1 MVERQAT
8 PVHIGGDSPPLGR
21 LRRTQA
27 EVCSPVNSQSQ
38 LTSQELE
45 AGLDQIRQSPTDAGP
60 LRMIVQRPAV
70 DQREVVAEGTLDV
83 DAGLVGDSWLTRGST
98 RTPDGGPNPAAQ
110 VTVINA
116 RLIGLLAQT
125 EDRWPLAGDQLVI
138 DIDMSESNLPPGA
151 RLAIGSAVLEISEEP
166 HTGCVKFAQ
175 RFGHDA
181 LRFISTPT
189 GQSLR
194 LRGVNTRVIQSG
206 PIRVGDRATKLQ
218 P

>member
-1 MVERQAT
+1 MR
-8 PVHIGGDSPPLGR
+8 
-21 LRRTQA
+21 RRTV
-27 EVCSPVNSQSQ
+27 EVLSSVNSQTQ
-38 LTSQELE
+38 LTLHQLE
-45 AGLDQIRQSPTDAGP
+45 AGLDRVRQSPADAGP

-83 DAGLVGDSWLTRGST
+83 DAGLVGDSWLARGSP

-116 RLIGLLAQT
+116 RLIDLLAQT

-138 DIDMSESNLPPGA
+138 DIDLSEDNLPPGA
-151 RLAIGSAVLEISEEP
+151 QLAIGSAVLEISAEP
-166 HTGCVKFAQ
+166 HTGCAKFAQ
-175 RFGHDA
+175 RFGHQA

-189 GQSLR
+189 GQALR

-206 PIRVGDRATKLQ
+206 PIHLGDLATKLK

>member
-1 MVERQAT
+1 MVECQAT

-21 LRRTQA
+21 PRPTQA
-27 EVCSPVNSQSQ
+27 EVGSPVNAQSQ

-45 AGLDQIRQSPTDAGP
+45 AGLDHIRQSPADSGT
-60 LRMIVQRPAV
+60 LCMIVQRPAV

-138 DIDMSESNLPPGA
+138 DINLSEQNLPPGA
-151 RLAIGSAVLEISEEP
+151 RLAIGDAVLEISAEP
-166 HTGCVKFAQ
+166 HTGCAKFAQ
-175 RFGHDA
+175 RFGHPA

-189 GQSLR
+189 GQALR

-206 PIRVGDRATKLQ
+206 PIRVGDAATRVGS
-218 P
+218 

>member
-21 LRRTQA
+21 PRPTQT
-27 EVCSPVNSQSQ
+27 EVCSQVNSQSQ

-45 AGLDQIRQSPTDAGP
+45 AGLDHIRQSPADGGP
-60 LRMIVQRPAV
+60 LEMIVQRPAV
-70 DQREVVAEGTLDV
+70 EQRQVVGEGELDV
-83 DAGLVGDSWLTRGST
+83 EAGLIGDSWQSRGSP
-98 RTPDGGPNPAAQ
+98 RTPDGGPNLAAQ

-116 RLIGLLAQT
+116 RLIALLART

-138 DIDMSESNLPPGA
+138 DIDLSEDNLPPGA
-151 RLAIGSAVLEISEEP
+151 QLAIGDAVLEISAEP
-166 HTGCVKFAQ
+166 HTGCAKFAQ

-189 GQSLR
+189 GQALR

-206 PIRVGDRATKLQ
+206 PIRLGDLATKLQ